1 MTMFDVS
8 LYLALLLGLMGCL
21 RSNDYNTTNYYFF
34 KSKSFINISQRKQ
47 EKEKKTK
54 QNTLVQKKKS
64 ISKPLVDHFG
74 VCENFGKLKV

>member
-47 EKEKKTK
+47 EKDKIICKRKENKTK
-54 QNTLVQKKKS
+54 HPC
-64 ISKPLVDHFG
+64 SKEEKHFQASRRSFW
-74 VCENFGKLKV
+74 CM